1 MRGFLNGV
9 HFVGLFV
16 GGLLTA
22 DALGNLQ
29 TAGHNVIAE
38 LSVAL
43 VALVLSFTAY
53 TVKNRF

>member
-1 MRGFLNGV
+1 MREFLDGV
-9 HFVGLFV
+9 HFVGLPLGV
-16 GGLLTA
+16 LLTA

-38 LSVAL
+38 LSFAL